1 MSQIDISTGKLSN
14 RVTRMLDISVDAPE
28 CAILKRKII
37 EYPER
42 LKRELDILSADLDEK
57 YAKVVE
63 EQNSLL
69 AQHKERLYS
78 IKQNI
83 DRDISGKKGSI
94 LSMSEQIDQLNSD
107 IESLTISIKKDV
119 RAIRWMNFWR
129 VIWGILC
136 TAGIVVVGFLIVAG
150 FIFKIIGI
158 FMSSSRND
166 D

>member
-14 RVTRMLDISVDAPE
+14 PVTRMLDISVDAPE
-28 CAILKRKII
+28 CAILNRKII

-42 LKRELDILSADLDEK
+42 RKRELDILSADLDREYLK
-57 YAKVVE
+57 KVE
-63 EQNSLL
+63 EQKSLL
-69 AQHKERLYS
+69 AQHKERLDS

-83 DRDISGKKGSI
+83 DSDIRDKEISN

-107 IESLTISIKKDV
+107 IESLTISVKKDI

-136 TAGIVVVGFLIVAG
+136 TAGILIV
-150 FIFKIIGI
+150 
-158 FMSSSRND
+158 
-166 D
+166 